1 VYLLLFG
8 VVMLLG
14 GRWRREDLGRRA
26 MGPVLLLMALEI
38 MMYIIVLVETRYI
51 EVAVMVALV
60 TLLAF
65 VRVPKSGGRQ
75 SAVMLVVI
83 VAMGMMLCSA
93 FTDSLIQLKHE
104 DAVEGRWMGAYNA
117 STFNAGRAL
126 RAEPGMH
133 AGDTVA
139 CFGEGA
145 CRDDAYWARLAG
157 VQIRTIV
164 YTHDDPMTVW
174 QTADKDAVLRALR
187 STGAKAVVA
196 DFGRNVEPPAG
207 WQRLGVSEL
216 SVLWVP

>member
-1 VYLLLFG
+1 
-8 VVMLLG
+8 
-14 GRWRREDLGRRA
+14 
-26 MGPVLLLMALEI
+26 
-38 MMYIIVLVETRYI
+38 MYIIVLVETRYI
-51 EVAVMVALV
+51 EVAVMVALM

-65 VRVPKSGGRQ
+65 VRIPKGGGRQ
-75 SAVMLVVI
+75 SAVMLLTVV
-83 VAMGMMLCSA
+83 ALGMLLCGA

-104 DAVEGRWMGAYNA
+104 DAVEGRWAGAYNA

-126 RAEPGMH
+126 LAEPGMH

-157 VQIRTIV
+157 AQIRTIV

-174 QTADKDAVLRALR
+174 QRADKDGKLPALRAAL
-187 STGAKAVVA
+187 SATGAKAVVA

-207 WQRLGVSEL
+207 WRRLGVSEL
-216 SVLWVP
+216 SVLWL